1 MSSNRIIKSELFS
14 TITKGGKQ
22 ITLGVATETQVWKR
36 PKETARAQG
45 PGFQSAVAKDSAP
58 LPEGTAELIQ
68 RSVSTS

>member
-36 PKETARAQG
+36 PEATARA
-45 PGFQSAVAKDSAP
+45 
-58 LPEGTAELIQ
+58 
-68 RSVSTS
+68 